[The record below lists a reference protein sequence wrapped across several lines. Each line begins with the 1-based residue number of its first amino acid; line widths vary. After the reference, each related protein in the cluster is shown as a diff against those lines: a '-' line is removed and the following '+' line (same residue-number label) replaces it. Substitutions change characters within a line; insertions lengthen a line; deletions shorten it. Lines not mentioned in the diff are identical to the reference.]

1 MREYWQNLSK
11 KAKFGENGLMPAVVQ
26 DFGSGDVLMVAYVN
40 EEALRLTAEH
50 EEAWFWSRSRGKLW
64 NKGESSGNRMK
75 VIRMALDCDCDTLL
89 LQVIPAGPAC
99 HTGAETCFVNEPPA
113 DPEDAVRRFS
123 GQGVLNELD
132 SVIQERAKD
141 PLEGS
146 YTCKLLAAGTERVL
160 RKVGE
165 ESGEFIIAA
174 MKASIV
180 GDAKS
185 KQEAAGELADL
196 IYHSQ
201 VALCSI
207 GMRLKDVEDVLAA
220 RRK

>member
-1 MREYWQNLSK
+1 LREYWQELCG

-26 DFGSGDVLMVAYVN
+26 DFGSGDVLMVAYMN
-40 EEALRLTAEH
+40 EEALRLTAESG
-50 EEAWFWSRSRGKLW
+50 EAWFWSRSRGKLW
-64 NKGESSGNRMK
+64 NKGETSGNRMK
-75 VIRMALDCDCDTLL
+75 VMRMGLDCDCDTLL

-99 HTGAETCFVNEPPA
+99 HTGAETCFVNDQSA
-113 DPEDAVRRFS
+113 DSEDAIRRFS

-132 SVIQERAKD
+132 DVIQKRAKD

-174 MKASIV
+174 MKASLV
-180 GDAKS
+180 GDPKS
-185 KQEAAGELADL
+185 RQEAAGELADL

-207 GMRLKDVEDVLAA
+207 GMKLKDVEDVLAA